1 MGDRSMTTTDETT
14 IVPRPGG
21 YQLLPE
27 LPPDEYEALKA
38 DIAAHGVLVPIEVD
52 EDGNILDGHTRER
65 AWRELGK
72 NEPPPL
78 IVRQGLSEV
87 EKRAHARKSN
97 LLRRHLTSEQKR
109 ALVAD
114 QLRETPNWADRR
126 VGRELGVD
134 HKTVA
139 AVRSGLASTGEFPQ
153 LDTGRVGADGRK
165 RRRPARKLGEKELLD
180 GELEDDD
187 LDDRKRRRRDPWDGH
202 PWNDP
207 VGQAKIQHAVH
218 LIEMGADP
226 NGEKVAKLLRQ
237 ASAFVIKS
245 PPGSYNPFAGRSE
258 EEHLE
263 WHLFM
268 IYLSF
273 DPDAGRHGGEP
284 LGVSAHVEWIL
295 QRPFQNVAE
304 WLGDEG
310 AKFRGSSSA
319 VQISDDFKAGW
330 SAFLDEHRDW
340 SMERAVT
347 HLQSLQ
353 RKFEEERAAR
363 RLSKVQREGTHANS

>member
-1 MGDRSMTTTDETT
+1 MTTTD
-14 IVPRPGG
+14 G
-21 YQLLPE
+21 
-27 LPPDEYEALKA
+27 
-38 DIAAHGVLVPIEVD
+38 
-52 EDGNILDGHTRER
+52 
-65 AWRELGK
+65 ELGK

-78 IVRQGLSEV
+78 IVRQGLSEA

-139 AVRSGLASTGEFPQ
+139 AVRSGLASTGEIPQ
-153 LDTGRVGADGRK
+153 LDAERVGADGKARRK
-165 RRRPARKLGEKELLD
+165 RTGKPPRQTSEVEPD
-180 GELEDDD
+180 VWEDDD
-187 LDDRKRRRRDPWDGH
+187 LEDDEEDRRSRKRAKRRTWEDVF
-202 PWNDP
+202 NDK
-207 VGQAKIQHAVH
+207 VGQAKLQHAVD
-218 LIEMGADP
+218 LLEMGADP
-226 NGEKVAKLLRQ
+226 NGEKVAKLLRE

-273 DPDAGRHGGEP
+273 DPDAGRDGGEP

-319 VQISDDFKAGW
+319 VRISEDFKAGW

-340 SMERAVT
+340 SLEQAVA

-363 RLSKVQREGTHANS
+363 MRSPGQRARSGGRP